1 MASIGTKTQ
10 TAPEIGDLVVAKASK
25 TYIYEDSDALKIK
38 EEVPAGT
45 ELGMIIMIAP
55 HETGVDLYV
64 VDNGAVFADE
74 VTTKANPVY
83 NYGSEPSGTTAD
95 NGGGFWGALNKVL
108 DLGVGI
114 FTRKKSTPSTDGDTE
129 DTTVADD
136 ETETPQGRSSL
147 GVVHRGRR
155 SRNGFNRC
163 PRMAQEKAN
172 ACIAHHFGQIEQKNN
187 AQRKE

>member
-83 NYGSEPSGTTAD
+83 NYGSEPSGTTTD

-114 FTRKKSTPSTDGDTE
+114 FTRKKSTTPTDGDPE

-136 ETETPQGRSSL
+136 DTDTPKGVPVWVWFTVGGVAVTGLIVALVWPKKKLTPASPIIL
-147 GVVHRGRR
+147 G
-155 SRNGFNRC
+155 
-163 PRMAQEKAN
+163 K
-172 ACIAHHFGQIEQKNN
+172 
-187 AQRKE
+187 

>member
-83 NYGSEPSGTTAD
+83 NYGSEPSGTTTD

-114 FTRKKSTPSTDGDTE
+114 FTRKKSTTPTDGDTE
-129 DTTVADD
+129 DATVADD
-136 ETETPQGRSSL
+136 DTETPKGVPVWMWFTIGGVAVTGLIVALVWPKKKPTPTPASPIIL
-147 GVVHRGRR
+147 G
-155 SRNGFNRC
+155 
-163 PRMAQEKAN
+163 K
-172 ACIAHHFGQIEQKNN
+172 
-187 AQRKE
+187 